1 MSSVLGID
9 ISANQAHPIEFQQL
23 YAAGVR
29 AIYVKATEGLG
40 YVNPDFE
47 GDAQEAA
54 IAGCKVGAYHFARP
68 AESDAASQAQA
79 FVAAT
84 APVRG
89 ALTLPDTLDLEDQGG
104 LGWGTL
110 AAWAQAWLGPP
121 LPPRMIYLSG
131 WFRQSL
137 PGVPWGHHL
146 WLAAPGA
153 PQVIPAGCSA
163 VQFSWTGTLPG
174 IPGGVEDL
182 DRFDASLLGPPQ
194 EDAVPDLIV
203 DYEGGAWLVRADFS
217 CRTGLSSAADRDV
230 AIVAGAATGHALTPA
245 QMHRIPVAGR
255 GLEPVKK

>member
-1 MSSVLGID
+1 MTSVLGTD
-9 ISANQAHPIEFQQL
+9 ISANQVHPIDFGQL

-29 AIYVKATEGLG
+29 VCIVKATEGLG
-40 YVNPDFE
+40 YVNPDFA
-47 GDAQEAA
+47 GDVDMAA
-54 IAGCKVGAYHFARP
+54 VAGIRVGAYHFARP
-68 AESDAASQAQA
+68 AESDAISQARA
-79 FVAAT
+79 FLAAC

-121 LPPRMIYLSG
+121 LPPRMVYLSG

-137 PGVPWGHHL
+137 MPGVPWGHHL

-174 IPGGVEDL
+174 IAGVEDL

-194 EDAVPDLIV
+194 ETAVPDLIV

-230 AIVAGAATGHALTPA
+230 AILAGAATVHALSPA
-245 QMHRIPVAGR
+245 QMQRIPVAGR
-255 GLEPVKK
+255 GLEPKP